1 MGYVRRHKVLLRNII
16 TTFVANVHFREKI
29 KEEIHCKDRIRA
41 PGKATEVFLH

>member
-1 MGYVRRHKVLLRNII
+1 MVYMRRHKVLLRNNF

-29 KEEIHCKDRIRA
+29 KEEIHCKDRNRA